1 MFRARFDRLRAEART
16 QARGSPE
23 DENSRR
29 AQAYRLGLMLL
40 WPLMDLTYP
49 MDVPAEP
56 GNVFLEPFVPILLP
70 PEFMQTLLGG
80 A

>member
-1 MFRARFDRLRAEART
+1 
-16 QARGSPE
+16 
-23 DENSRR
+23 
-29 AQAYRLGLMLL
+29 MLL